1 MRDDVDAAL
10 DCLHPELE
18 FIPLRVGTEG
28 AFRGHEGFRRFR
40 ADTWDHYDV
49 FEPRYELREVD
60 DRVLSWGVI
69 HVCGKG
75 SGIELDVPSAGIW
88 EFRDGLIVRWQDLAT
103 KERVLDAAGLGSR
116 RAEFE

>member
-1 MRDDVDAAL
+1 MRDDVEAAL
-10 DCLHPELE
+10 ACLHPDLE

-28 AFRGHEGFRRFR
+28 AFRGHDGFRRFR

-75 SGIELDVPSAGIW
+75 SGIEMDVPSAGIW